1 MTMRLA
7 PSMTPDTQFFWD
19 GLKNHTLLIQ
29 CCTQCEVVRHPP
41 RPMCPRCNSVEW
53 HTIESAGR
61 GRVFSFVMPQHP
73 AYPWFEYPYI
83 VALID
88 LDEGIRLAS
97 NLCGIAPEDASIG
110 MPVEVFYEHF
120 DNDLVLAQFRPV
132 VQL

>member
-41 RPMCPRCNSVEW
+41 RPMCPQCNSVEW
-53 HTIESAGR
+53 HTIESFGR

-88 LDEGIRLAS
+88 LDEGIRLVS

-110 MPVEVFYEHF
+110 MRVEVFYEHF
-120 DNDLVLAQFRPV
+120 DNDLVLAQFQPAA
-132 VQL
+132 QQ

>member
-1 MTMRLA
+1 
-7 PSMTPDTQFFWD
+7 
-19 GLKNHTLLIQ
+19 
-29 CCTQCEVVRHPP
+29 
-41 RPMCPRCNSVEW
+41 MCPRCNSVEW

-88 LDEGIRLAS
+88 LDEGIRLVS